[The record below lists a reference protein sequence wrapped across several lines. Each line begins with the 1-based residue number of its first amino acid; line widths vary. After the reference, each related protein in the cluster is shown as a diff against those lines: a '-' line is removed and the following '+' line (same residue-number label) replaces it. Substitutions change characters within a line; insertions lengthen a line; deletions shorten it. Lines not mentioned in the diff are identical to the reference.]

1 MPLSLQYRFKSVFF
15 GMIIFF
21 CLIIHG
27 FAQQDSFRLA
37 KPVKGEQALAIKVLG
52 IEFTQAQRDS
62 LDGKSIEL
70 IYIVD
75 IMGVGQLTEINGVKD
90 KAIQDSIFNA
100 NAPFLLFES
109 EIFNGEPRESIY
121 FLKIFFPKYYKRFNQ
136 PVIIDRFSFNM
147 LKMENFDSLTLSK
160 TSSGMVFGGIMNQ
173 FVGSMSDYLGLGGG
187 MKIDFYYRSK
197 NLIAGLNMNV
207 YGTKRKKDFPI
218 NSIRPQ
224 GKYPSMIIIGPS
236 LGFHKSR
243 WSFTME
249 VDFCRMNL
257 VYSTDTNTKDG
268 FSTDGWSP
276 GLILAYRLPIFQD
289 KPLYYYNSPYVLTQN
304 IQFSLAIR
312 KFFVDLPEASGTM
325 LELGIC
331 YDLNYRSIKSFK
343 LKNQVN

>member
-1 MPLSLQYRFKSVFF
+1 MRIPLRYKFRKVFF
-15 GMIIFF
+15 SIFIFF

-37 KPVKGEQALAIKVLG
+37 KPVIGEQALAIKVLG
-52 IEFTQAQRDS
+52 IEFTQEQRDS

-70 IYIVD
+70 IYMVD

-90 KAIQDSIFNA
+90 SAIQDSIFKA
-100 NAPFLLFES
+100 NAPFILFES
-109 EIFNGEPRESIY
+109 EIFNGEPKTSIY

-147 LKMENFDSLTLSK
+147 LKMENFDSLALSK
-160 TSSGMVFGGIMNQ
+160 TSSGMVFGGMMNQ
-173 FVGSMSDYLGLGGG
+173 FVGSVSDYLGFGGG

-197 NLIAGLNMNV
+197 NLIAGLNMNL

-218 NSIRPQ
+218 TSTRPQ
-224 GKYPSMIIIGPS
+224 GKYPSMIIIGPT
-236 LGFHKSR
+236 LGYHRSR
-243 WSFTME
+243 WSLAME

-257 VYSTDTNTKDG
+257 VYNTDTNTKDG
-268 FSTDGWSP
+268 FNADGWSP
-276 GLILAYRLPIFQD
+276 GLIFAYRLPIFRA
-289 KPLYYYNSPYVLTQN
+289 KPLYYYNSPYVFTQN
-304 IQFSLAIR
+304 IQFSFAIR
-312 KFFVDLPEASGTM
+312 QFFVDLPEASGAM
-325 LELGIC
+325 FELGIC